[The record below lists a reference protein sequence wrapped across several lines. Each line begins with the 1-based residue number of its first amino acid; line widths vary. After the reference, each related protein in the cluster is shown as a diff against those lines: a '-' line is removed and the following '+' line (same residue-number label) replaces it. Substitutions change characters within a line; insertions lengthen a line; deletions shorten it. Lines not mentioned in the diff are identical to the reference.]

1 MAKNASNE
9 FARRAQGLLNDR
21 LESVTVLGDLLT
33 QRAEREAALAQ
44 TDADIDKAVAKC
56 LESGWTAKELDELGA
71 PRAKSTTRSRRA
83 PRTAVIEPNP
93 NHNSDQSNAS
103 PAAPDSA
110 GTHSQAADHDH
121 SGPHE

>member
-1 MAKNASNE
+1 VAKNASNE

-56 LESGWTAKELDELGA
+56 LESGWTVKELDELGA
-71 PRAKSTTRSRRA
+71 PRAKGTSRSRRA

-93 NHNSDQSNAS
+93 NHNSDQSNDS
-103 PAAPDSA
+103 PAAAGSA
-110 GTHSQAADHDH
+110 GDSDTAHER
-121 SGPHE
+121 PHE